1 MSLPLYLGT
10 ENIKKLLWKFAIP
23 AIIAMMAQSLYNIAD
38 TFFIGNGVSALGITA
53 IALTFPFMNISAA
66 FGTLVGVGASTLV
79 SVKLGEKDYDTA
91 RRILGNVMV
100 LNFIIGGLFAIIA
113 LCFLDPILTFF
124 GASPETLPLARKY
137 MEIILYGNIIT
148 HIYYGQNAVFRSSGH
163 PKRAM
168 LLTCNTVVLNCL
180 LDPFFIFVF
189 GWGIRGAAIATV
201 LSQLVSLVIQMKLFM
216 NKNEL
221 LHYTKDIFWLDAK
234 IVKDSMAIGMAP
246 FLMNIASCFVV
257 ILCNHGLK
265 NHGGDM
271 AIGANGVIHQIVFVF
286 FMFVMGLN
294 QGMQPVA
301 GYNYGAKQYKRVLE
315 VFKLTTIY
323 ATIVLSFGFAL
334 CEIFP
339 RQIISVF
346 TDNQELIDHAV
357 YGIRLVVSAFPILG
371 AQVVISH
378 LFQSLGLAKR
388 AILLSLL
395 RQVVC
400 LIPAL
405 LLFPKFWGITGVW
418 LAMPASDLMAA
429 VISTVLMVE
438 LYKAWKRKGWLEA
451 A

>member
-23 AIIAMMAQSLYNIAD
+23 AIIAMMASSLYNIAD
-38 TFFIGNGVSALGITA
+38 TFFIGKGVGALGITA

-66 FGTLVGVGASTLV
+66 FGTLVGIGASTLV

-113 LCFLDPILTFF
+113 LIFLDPILIFF
-124 GASPETLPLARKY
+124 GASPDTLPYSREY

-148 HIYYGQNAVFRSSGH
+148 HIYYGQNAVFRSAGH

-168 LLTCNTVVLNCL
+168 LLTCNTVVLNCI
-180 LDPFFIFVF
+180 LDPLFIFVF
-189 GWGIRGAAIATV
+189 GWSIKGAAIATV
-201 LSQLVSLVIQMKLFM
+201 LSQLVSLIIQMKLFM

-234 IVKDSMAIGMAP
+234 IVKESMAIGLAP
-246 FLMNIASCFVV
+246 FLMNLASCFVV
-257 ILCNHGLK
+257 ILCNQGLK
-265 NHGGDM
+265 THGGDM
-271 AIGANGVIHQIVFVF
+271 AIGANGLIHQIVFVF

-323 ATIVLSFGFAL
+323 ATIVLTFGFAV
-334 CEIFP
+334 CELFP
-339 RQIISVF
+339 RQIISIF
-346 TDNQELIDHAV
+346 TDDQELIGHAV
-357 YGIRLVVSAFPILG
+357 YGIRLVMSVFPILG

-395 RQVVC
+395 RQVVF
-400 LIPAL
+400 LIPF
-405 LLFPKFWGITGVW
+405 LFIFPHFWGITGVW
-418 LAMPASDLMAA
+418 LSMPASDLVAA
-429 VISTVLMVE
+429 VISALLMIQ
-438 LYKAWKRKGWLEA
+438 LYKSWKQKGYLEA